1 MGQEAIHYSGIRD
14 NYQRGTAGEFVSSKL
29 SPDTEF
35 SVVSAYF
42 TIHAYAALQSK
53 LDEIKHLRF
62 LFGEPTFVSRL
73 DRNQKEAKE
82 FGLTT
87 ERGLELS
94 NQLSQKHLA
103 RECADWI
110 KRKVEVRS
118 VKQAGLLHGKMYHAQ
133 NGRKADALLGSSNFT
148 VSGLGFSRRPN
159 VELNLEVDS
168 RRDREDLLSW
178 FNEWWSDDGR
188 TEDVKEKVLREL
200 MRLYADQSPEFIYY
214 LTLYHIFRDV
224 IEREEEVVD
233 AVDNVEIPETK
244 IWKTL
249 YQFQKDGAKAA
260 INKIK
265 KLNGCILADGVGL
278 GKTFTALAVIKYFEL
293 KNERVLV
300 LCPKKLRENWAIYRR
315 NSKLNYLEE
324 DRFRYDVLS
333 HTDLS
338 RERGYSGDI
347 DLANHNWGNYDL
359 LVIDE
364 SHNFRNNNRAN
375 EEGKSTRY
383 ERLINEI
390 IGRGV
395 KTKILLLSAT
405 PVNNELSDLR
415 NQISII
421 AGGDVMR
428 SDSADGAFSASLEL
442 PSVKDTIRK
451 AQNQFTKWSNETS
464 GQRNSR
470 ALLDAIDGDFFKLLD
485 GLSIA
490 RSRTQIQRYYEDVVS
505 ELGGFPDRPKPRSIY
520 SPIDKQDGFLSFE
533 SLNERIS
540 NLKLALY
547 NPMGYLRPDLDENIR
562 SIYLDTILG
571 GFTQEGRERILINMM
586 KVNFLKRLESSI
598 DSFRLTL
605 DRTIKRIELLEEKF
619 AAFKTHQESN
629 PEIDYDSIAPG
640 ELDDPELEEVNFTVG
655 GKRKFH
661 LGHIDIRKWRNSI
674 QADRAELQS
683 LLEETTA
690 ITEEDRDQKLETLRV
705 EIEKKLSTPSIMGEG
720 QKNHKVL
727 IFAAFADT
735 ARYLFE
741 NLKDFVQGMNHHIA
755 LICGDG
761 DNQTTFGKVGYDE
774 ILTNFSPMSKRRAE
788 QEHFLQEEE
797 IDILIA
803 TDCISEGQN
812 LQDCD
817 LLINY
822 DIHWNPV
829 RIIQRFGRI
838 DRIGS
843 TNKSVHL
850 VNFWPVEDLDQYLRV
865 KHRVETKMA
874 LVDLSAS
881 QSDNLLDDQQLQ
893 DLIKGDLVFR
903 DQQLQRLKEEHLDLD
918 ALDDNITL
926 SDFSLDEFRLDLL
939 QFLKSRK
946 EELEA
951 AGLGLHAVVPSG
963 TDYPATGPGVLF
975 CLRHRKDI
983 SEVLEHE
990 SDQTRSRAATK
1001 INPLRDYYLVY
1012 VQDDGDI
1019 RGSFAQPKQAL
1030 NLFRDLAANRS
1041 HALKDLCDI
1050 FNERTQNGREMDHY
1064 SRLAR
1069 KALKS
1074 IENLYQKRA
1083 LVSLLGGRDGQLPDA
1098 HEVPTDSEDEY
1109 ELVTWLAILSTGPE
1123 PQESGARHSK

>member
-29 SPDTEF
+29 SLGTEL

-42 TIHAYAALQSK
+42 TIHAYAALQGE
-53 LDEIKHLRF
+53 LEQIKHLRF
-62 LFGEPTFVSRL
+62 LFGEPTFLGRL
-73 DRNQKEAKE
+73 DRHRKEAKE
-82 FGLTT
+82 FGLT
-87 ERGLELS
+87 ERGLKIS

-103 RECADWI
+103 RKCADWI
-110 KRKVEVRS
+110 EEKVEVRS

-133 NGRKADALLGSSNFT
+133 NGQVADALLGSSNFT
-148 VSGLGFSRRPN
+148 VSGLGLGSRPN

-178 FNEWWSDDGR
+178 FNEWWSNDSR
-188 TEDVKEKVLREL
+188 TEDVKEKVLQEL
-200 MRLYADQSPEFIYY
+200 TRLYADQTPEFIYY
-214 LTLYHIFRDV
+214 LTLFHVFRDF
-224 IEREEEVVD
+224 IEGEREVDD
-233 AVDNVEIPETK
+233 AVGNVEIPETK

-249 YQFQKDGAKAA
+249 FQFQRDGAKAA

-265 KLNGCILADGVGL
+265 NLNGCILADGVGL

-293 KNERVLV
+293 KNERALV
-300 LCPKKLRENWAIYRR
+300 LCPKKLRQNWLIYRE
-315 NSKLNYLEE
+315 NNKLNYLIE

-338 RERGYSGDI
+338 REKGYSGGI

-364 SHNFRNNNRAN
+364 SHNFRNNNRAG
-375 EEGKSTRY
+375 EEGKFTRY
-383 ERLINEI
+383 ERLIEEI

-395 KTKILLLSAT
+395 RTKVLLLSAT

-421 AGGDVMR
+421 AGGDVTR
-428 SDSADGAFSASLEL
+428 SDSADSAFLNSLDL
-442 PSVKDTIRK
+442 QSVQKTTRT
-451 AQNQFTKWSNETS
+451 AQNQFTKWAQESS

-490 RSRTQIQRYYEDVVS
+490 RSRTQIERYYGDEVNR
-505 ELGGFPDRPKPRSIY
+505 LGGFPDRPAPRSIY
-520 SPIDKQDGFLSFE
+520 SSIDKRESFLSFE
-533 SLNERIS
+533 AINERIS

-547 NPMGYLRPDLDENIR
+547 NPMGYLRADLDENIR
-562 SIYLDTILG
+562 SAYLDKILG

-605 DRTIKRIELLEEKF
+605 AGVIKKIDILDDKF
-619 AAFKTHQESN
+619 TAFEMHQESN
-629 PEIDYDSIAPG
+629 PEIDYDSVVPR

-661 LGHIDIRKWRNSI
+661 LGHIDIRKWRSSVKS
-674 QADRAELQS
+674 DRAELQR
-683 LLEETTA
+683 LLEEATA
-690 ITEEDRDQKLETLRV
+690 ITEGDRDQKLEDLRREV
-705 EIEKKLSTPSIMGEG
+705 EEKLSTPSVTKDNR
-720 QKNHKVL
+720 QNRKLL
-727 IFAAFADT
+727 IFTAFADT
-735 ARYLFE
+735 AQYLFE
-741 NLKDFVQGMNHHIA
+741 NLQDFVQGKGYHIA
-755 LICGDG
+755 LVCGDG
-761 DNQTTFGKVGYDE
+761 TNKTTLGGSNYDE
-774 ILTNFSPMSKRRAE
+774 ILTNFSPISKHRNE
-788 QEHFLQEEE
+788 QKYSQDEEE
-797 IDILIA
+797 IDVLIA

-843 TNKSVHL
+843 RNKSVHL
-850 VNFWPVEDLDQYLRV
+850 VNFWPVKDLDQYLKV

-881 QSDNLLDDQQLQ
+881 QTDNLLNDQQLQ
-893 DLIKGDLVFR
+893 DIIEGDLVFR

-918 ALDDNITL
+918 ELRENITL
-926 SDFSLDEFRLDLL
+926 SDFSLDEFRLELL
-939 QFLKSRK
+939 QFLEARK
-946 EELEA
+946 DELEA
-951 AGLGLHAVVPSG
+951 AGLGLYAVVPPSA
-963 TDYPATGPGVLF
+963 DNPIAGPGVLF
-975 CLRHRKDI
+975 CLRHRKHI
-983 SEVLEHE
+983 IETSEYE
-990 SDQTRSRAATK
+990 SASVGGRAATK

-1019 RGSFAQPKQAL
+1019 HGSFAQPKQML
-1030 NLFRDLAANRS
+1030 NLFRNLAANHS
-1041 HALKDLCDI
+1041 EAFKGLCDL
-1050 FNERTQNGREMDHY
+1050 FNEQTQNGSEMGHY
-1064 SRLAR
+1064 DNLAQR
-1069 KALKS
+1069 ALGS
-1074 IENLYQKRA
+1074 IENLYKERA
-1083 LVSLLGGRDGQLPDA
+1083 LDSLLGGRDGQLPDA
-1098 HEVPTDSEDEY
+1098 DEVPTDSEDEY
-1109 ELVTWLAILSTGPE
+1109 ELVTWLAILSAGHG
-1123 PQESGARHSK
+1123 PQEREAE